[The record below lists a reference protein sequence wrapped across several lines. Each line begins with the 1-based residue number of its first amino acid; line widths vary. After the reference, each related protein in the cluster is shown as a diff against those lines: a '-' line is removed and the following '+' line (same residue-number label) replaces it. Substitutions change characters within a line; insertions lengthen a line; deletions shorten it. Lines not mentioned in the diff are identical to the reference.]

1 MNLFRLLDSLM
12 RKRLRVVDVRPAQAP
27 AASPDDPWAD
37 LRQRFAESRAFHAE
51 SMRKVDEARR
61 RLRELGRNPPRGI

>member
-1 MNLFRLLDSLM
+1 M
-12 RKRLRVVDVRPAQAP
+12 RKRLRVVVEEPAQASTP
-27 AASPDDPWAD
+27 SPDDPWAD

-61 RLRELGRNPPRGI
+61 RLRELARNPPRGI

>member
-1 MNLFRLLDSLM
+1 MKLLRTIRNRR
-12 RKRLRVVDVRPAQAP
+12 RKRRVVVNERPAQTP
-27 AASPDDPWAD
+27 TGSPDPWAD
-37 LRQRFAESRAFHAE
+37 LRERFRESRAMHAE